1 MMVVLV
7 EGSKIDILT
16 ASSGFNQIMSNSSSC
31 IDLITTKLQTN
42 LVIELG
48 VHSSRLANCHHQITY
63 VKFNLNVIYPPLYE
77 REVWHYK
84 LANSHCIQ
92 RAIANFEWEEAFH
105 NVDGSKHVMLFNE
118 TVLDIIRN
126 FITHKTATFDDRDPP

>member
-1 MMVVLV
+1 MVVLI

-63 VKFNLNVIYPPLYE
+63 VKFNL
-77 REVWHYK
+77 
-84 LANSHCIQ
+84 
-92 RAIANFEWEEAFH
+92 
-105 NVDGSKHVMLFNE
+105 
-118 TVLDIIRN
+118 
-126 FITHKTATFDDRDPP
+126 